1 MGQGRSS
8 HFDDTWDADV
18 CDDERETMKG
28 SQKPKKLQKKRP
40 QTTLKQRRVKKR
52 EVAKQRRSDSGSV

>member
-1 MGQGRSS
+1 M
-8 HFDDTWDADV
+8 
-18 CDDERETMKG
+18 TMKG

-52 EVAKQRRSDSGSV
+52 EAAKENRSSSI

>member
-1 MGQGRSS
+1 
-8 HFDDTWDADV
+8 
-18 CDDERETMKG
+18 MKG

-52 EVAKQRRSDSGSV
+52 EVAKERRSDAGSV